1 MNSFFVFRPVFAWVV
16 ALFILL
22 FGAIGL
28 LLLPVEQ
35 YPNIAPPSVSIS
47 TNYRGAD
54 AATIDRSVTSVIEEE
69 MNGLDHFL
77 YMSSVSR
84 ANGSAQITVTFTPGT
99 DLDVARGQVQDRL
112 SRVEARLPQE
122 VRQLGIAVTKASSG
136 FLMLIALQ
144 ADRPDITTVEIGNFA
159 SNNILNELRRIPG
172 VGDVQLFG
180 SPYAMRIWMD
190 QGKLASYQMA
200 AGDALRAVQ
209 EQNIQVASGALGD
222 QPLADN
228 AEFHAQ
234 IVTQSRFSTPEQFR
248 QIVLRV
254 NTDGSLVRLGDV
266 ARVELGNDSYGFQ
279 LRVNGTPAAGIAIQL
294 ANDANA
300 LSVEQ
305 QVRTRMGELQSIFP
319 AGVHWSVPF
328 DITPFIQTSIRSV
341 VVTMIEALLLVTVM
355 VFVFLQSWRSTLIP
369 TLVVPIALVGTCA
382 GLYLFGA
389 SLNLLSL
396 FGMVVAIGILND
408 DAIVISENVSRI
420 MVDEGLDAREATR
433 KAIGQVWGPVI
444 ASTLVLVAVFVPM
457 AMFPGSSGAIYRQFS
472 ITLAVSIVISTV
484 LALSLGAALCAT
496 LLKLPAPAEE
506 NTDKPRP
513 RRHWFT
519 RGKQWFFDKFNAG
532 FAGLTARYARA
543 VARMLPHP
551 WRWLLA
557 FLLIC
562 GVAVFLFARLPA
574 SYLPSEDQGYF
585 FVAYTGPPGGTAP
598 VTERAVEQA
607 EQIMRRQA
615 AVRNIASVTGF
626 SFFGQGQT
634 AAMSFVDMYPWAQR
648 TDAADSVDS
657 IVGRSNF
664 AFRSIPE
671 AVIFALNPPPIPALG
686 NASGFSMKVQ
696 DRGGLG
702 GARLDQAGAAML
714 AAAATN
720 PVLAGVRIDGMP
732 AAPQLFVDVDRVH
745 ARALGLQV
753 AQVNQALSLAFGAN
767 YVNDFVHEGSVLRVF
782 MQADAPERM
791 RPEDILALQLR
802 NDRGEMVPFSAFTR
816 VSWISGP
823 QQLERYN
830 GFPAITIS
838 GDAAPGYASGVA
850 LRAMAQIANDTLGS
864 GLAYEW
870 TGTAFEEM
878 QAGNQVPMLLA
889 LSLVVVFLLLSA
901 LYESWSVPIAVLLIL
916 PFGLLGAAGFTF
928 ARGMSADIY
937 FNIGLVTIIGLAAKN
952 GILIVEFA
960 IKEEERGRDRKE
972 AVMDAARQ
980 RLRPILMTSLTFVL
994 GMLPL
999 VFATGAGAA
1008 SRRAVG
1014 TSVMGSML
1022 SATIFGVFFTP
1033 LFYVAV
1039 RNWFGKRAR
1048 AKPARRPDGS
1058 SDGPAGGGEA

>member
-22 FGAIGL
+22 FGAIAL

-35 YPNIAPPSVSIS
+35 YPNIAPPSISIS

-54 AATIDRSVTSVIEEE
+54 AATIDRNVTSIIEEE
-69 MNGLDHFL
+69 MNGLDDFL

-112 SRVEARLPQE
+112 SRVESRLPQE

-144 ADRPDITTVEIGNFA
+144 SDRPDVTTVEMGNFA

-190 QGKLASYQMA
+190 ESKLASYQMS

-209 EQNIQVASGALGD
+209 EQNTQVASGALGD
-222 QPLADN
+222 QPLPQGAQ
-228 AEFHAQ
+228 FHAQ

-248 QIVLRV
+248 QIILRV
-254 NTDGSLVRLGDV
+254 NTDGSVVRLGDV
-266 ARVELGNDSYGFQ
+266 ARVELGNDNYGFR
-279 LRVNGTPAAGIAIQL
+279 LRVNGRPAAGIAIQL
-294 ANDANA
+294 SSDANA
-300 LSVEQ
+300 LNVAQ
-305 QVRTRMGELQSIFP
+305 RIRARMGELEAIFP
-319 AGVHWSVPF
+319 AGVRWSVPF
-328 DITPFIQTSIRSV
+328 DITPFIETSIRSV
-341 VVTMIEALLLVTVM
+341 VVTMAEVLLLVTAM
-355 VFVFLQSWRSTLIP
+355 VFIFLQSWRSTLIP
-369 TLVVPIALVGTCA
+369 TLVVPMALVGTCA

-420 MVDEGLDAREATR
+420 MAEEKLGAREATR
-433 KAIGQVWGPVI
+433 KAIGQVWGPII

-472 ITLAVSIVISTV
+472 ITLTVSIVISTI

-496 LLKLPAPAEE
+496 LLKPPAPGGA
-506 NTDKPRP
+506 PAASP
-513 RRHWFT
+513 AARRLDWLR
-519 RGKQWFFDKFNAG
+519 RGRQWGFGKFNAG
-532 FAGLTARYARA
+532 FDALTRGYVRG
-543 VARMLPHP
+543 VQRMLAHP
-551 WRWLLA
+551 VRWMLA
-557 FLLIC
+557 FLLVC
-562 GVAVFLFARLPA
+562 GIAILLFARLPGG
-574 SYLPSEDQGYF
+574 YLPPEDQGYF
-585 FVAYTGPPGGTAP
+585 FVAYTGPPGGTADG
-598 VTERAVEQA
+598 TERAVSQVEQ
-607 EQIMRRQA
+607 MLRQQG
-615 AVRNIASVTGF
+615 AVRNVASVVGF

-634 AAMSFVDMYPWAQR
+634 AAMSFVDMYPWSKR
-648 TDAADSVDS
+648 PDAGDSVDS
-657 IVGRSNF
+657 LVARGNL
-664 AFRSIPE
+664 AFRSVPQ
-671 AVIFALNPPPIPALG
+671 ALVFALNPPPIPALG
-686 NASGFSMKVQ
+686 NASGFTMKVQ
-696 DRGGLG
+696 DRSGLG
-702 GARLDQAGAAML
+702 GASLEQAGAAIL
-714 AAAATN
+714 AAAARD

-732 AAPQLFVDVDRVH
+732 PAPQLYVEIDRVH

-753 AQVNQALSLAFGAN
+753 AQVNQALSLAFGSN

-782 MQADAPERM
+782 MQADAAQRV
-791 RPEDILALQLR
+791 RPEDIAALQLR
-802 NDRGEMVPFSAFTR
+802 NDRGQMVPFSAFTR
-816 VSWISGP
+816 MRWISGP

-838 GDAAPGYASGVA
+838 GQAAPGQASGAA
-850 LRAMAQIANDTLGS
+850 LRAMETIAAATLGS
-864 GLAYEW
+864 GMTYEW
-870 TGTAFEEM
+870 TGTAFEET
-878 QAGNQVPMLLA
+878 QAGNQVALLLG

-901 LYESWSVPIAVLLIL
+901 LYESWSVPVVVLLIL
-916 PFGLLGAAGFTF
+916 PFGLLGAAGFTL
-928 ARGMSADIY
+928 ARGMSADVY

-960 IKEEERGRDRKE
+960 IKEEAQGRGRIE
-972 AVMDAARQ
+972 AVVDAARQ
-980 RLRPILMTSLTFVL
+980 RLRPIVMTSLTFVL

-999 VFATGAGAA
+999 VFASGAGVA

-1022 SATIFGVFFTP
+1022 TATIFGVFFTP
-1033 LFYVAV
+1033 LFYVVV
-1039 RNWFGKRAR
+1039 RQWTGRRAR
-1048 AKPARRPDGS
+1048 PDQPQAADEPGMPS
-1058 SDGPAGGGEA
+1058 GEKGA